1 MSERRGRARS
11 QSYSDADMDFQKEL
25 SEATGL
31 PVPPAPTGGGPSSSS
46 SSSSSTSTAAGGG
59 KGGLS
64 QKTIQTLTR
73 LDVALAPPKVEGVDE
88 DGGSTGSGGGGEL
101 DEEAQAEAELAA
113 QERRRREGGG
123 TGVEGGGAAAPKGR
137 NRKVPEVGTYD
148 VQVKLL
154 LLGDSGVGK
163 TSLMTRFSEDKFS
176 STMLSTAGVDYKI
189 AYQDIEGKR
198 VKCQIWDTAG
208 QSKFHVITHSY
219 YKNAQGIILVYD
231 VSEPSENR

>member
-11 QSYSDADMDFQKEL
+11 QSYSDADVDFQKEL

-31 PVPPAPTGGGPSSSS
+31 PVPPAPSGGGPSSSS
-46 SSSSSTSTAAGGG
+46 SSSSSSAAAA

-64 QKTIQTLTR
+64 HKTIQTLTR

-88 DGGSTGSGGGGEL
+88 DGGSTGSGSVEL